1 MKRRI
6 RLTEAAVQAC
16 FENQTHQ
23 AEVLI
28 GIYRLVFREWDDIEQ
43 IDGWPSVNDR
53 TWKAIARM
61 FMDLDKVHHPNVM
74 AGGCWMN
81 SGFSTMHGAKL
92 RDWEVSLQGVK
103 VLWARLTKSA

>member
-16 FENQTHQ
+16 FEKQTHQ

-28 GIYRLVFREWDDIEQ
+28 AIYRLVFSGWDEIDRV
-43 IDGWPSVNDR
+43 DGWPSVNDR
-53 TWKAIARM
+53 TWKAIARL
-61 FMDLDKVHHPNVM
+61 FIDFDKEHHPDVM

-81 SGFSTMHGAKL
+81 SGFSTVQGAKL
-92 RDWEVSLQGVK
+92 RDWEVSLKGVT
-103 VLWARLTKSA
+103 VQRTQAKSA